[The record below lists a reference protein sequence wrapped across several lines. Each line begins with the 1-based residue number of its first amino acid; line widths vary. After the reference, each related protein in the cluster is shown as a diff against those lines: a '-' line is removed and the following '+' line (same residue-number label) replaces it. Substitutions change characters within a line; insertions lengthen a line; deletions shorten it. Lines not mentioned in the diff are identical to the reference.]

1 MHRQRGRRA
10 NERDGG
16 GVAVVRRW
24 GMWGVVALLGLL
36 LAGNVMATHD
46 VLTAPHPGHNDF
58 MSRWEGARSYWR
70 DGLNPYGEAASAN
83 IQQRIYGRMA
93 AAGEDPGYFAYP
105 FYTVFVL
112 LPLVFT
118 TYAWAAAIWM
128 VVLEAG
134 LIAAT
139 VMLLDLYGWRPRPGL
154 LGVLLLWTLA
164 NYYAARGLL
173 LGQPGLLVYG
183 LHALA
188 LWALAR
194 RRDALGGVALAL
206 STIKPQ
212 MGFLLIPFLL
222 LAGLSLRR
230 WRFLAAFAGAGAVLA
245 GLSFALVPTWLGDW
259 LAQIERYPSYTALGA
274 PVWIVTRHYLGLG
287 APAEWAANTA
297 LWALLAWA
305 WAMVLWRGR
314 SERFGWT
321 VMLTLTV
328 THLSAM
334 RTATP
339 HYVVFT
345 IPLLFYLRD
354 LTHRQR
360 NGARFAA
367 AILLALLVIPWAH
380 FMLTVEG
387 EFEHPT
393 LYLPVPFGMLVLLWF
408 SRRKWWTADAVFLP
422 REAA

>member
-1 MHRQRGRRA
+1 
-10 NERDGG
+10 
-16 GVAVVRRW
+16 VRRW
-24 GMWGVVALLGLL
+24 GVWGVVALLGLL
-36 LAGNVMATHD
+36 LAGNVVATHD
-46 VLTAPHPGHNDF
+46 VLTAPYPGHNDF
-58 MSRWEGARSYWR
+58 MSRWEGVRSYWR

-93 AAGEDPGYFAYP
+93 ADDEDPGYFAYP

-118 TYAWAAAIWM
+118 GYAWASAIWM
-128 VVLEAG
+128 VALEAC
-134 LIAAT
+134 LVTAT
-139 VMLLDLYGWRPRPGL
+139 VLLLDLYGWRPRPGL
-154 LGVLLLWTLA
+154 LGVLLLWTLS

-183 LHALA
+183 LHVLA
-188 LWALAR
+188 LWAFAR
-194 RRDALGGVALAL
+194 RRDALAGAALAL

-222 LAGLSLRR
+222 LVGLSLRR

-259 LAQIERYPSYTALGA
+259 LAQIEQYPSYTALGA

-287 APAEWAANTA
+287 ALAEWAANVA

-314 SERFGWT
+314 GERLDWT

-328 THLSAM
+328 THLSAV

-339 HYVVFT
+339 HFVVFT
-345 IPLLFYLRD
+345 IPLLFYLRG
-354 LTHRQR
+354 LTRRQR
-360 NGARFAA
+360 NGERLSA
-367 AILLALLVIPWAH
+367 AILLALLVIPWVH
-380 FMLTVEG
+380 FVLTVEG

-393 LYLPVPFGMLVLLWF
+393 LYLPVPFGMLALLWLT
-408 SRRKWWTADAVFLP
+408 RRQWWAADSVLLP

>member
-1 MHRQRGRRA
+1 M
-10 NERDGG
+10 
-16 GVAVVRRW
+16 RRW
-24 GMWGVVALLGLL
+24 GVWGVVALLGLL
-36 LAGNVMATHD
+36 LAGNVVATHD
-46 VLTAPHPGHNDF
+46 VLTAPYPGHNDF
-58 MSRWEGARSYWR
+58 MSRWEGVRSYWR

-93 AAGEDPGYFAYP
+93 ADDEDPGYFAYP

-118 TYAWAAAIWM
+118 GYAWASAIWM
-128 VVLEAG
+128 VALEAC
-134 LIAAT
+134 LVTAT
-139 VMLLDLYGWRPRPGL
+139 VLLLDLYGWRPRPGL
-154 LGVLLLWTLA
+154 LGVLLLWTLS

-183 LHALA
+183 LHVLA
-188 LWALAR
+188 LWAFAR
-194 RRDALGGVALAL
+194 RRDALAGAALAL

-222 LAGLSLRR
+222 LVGLSLRR

-259 LAQIERYPSYTALGA
+259 LAQIEQYPSYTALGA

-287 APAEWAANTA
+287 ALAEWAANVA

-314 SERFGWT
+314 GERLDWT

-328 THLSAM
+328 THLSAV

-339 HYVVFT
+339 HFVVFT
-345 IPLLFYLRD
+345 IPLLFYLRG
-354 LTHRQR
+354 LTRRQR
-360 NGARFAA
+360 NGARLSA
-367 AILLALLVIPWAH
+367 AILLALLVIPWVH
-380 FMLTVEG
+380 FVLTVEG

-393 LYLPVPFGMLVLLWF
+393 LYLPVPFGMLALLWLT
-408 SRRKWWTADAVFLP
+408 RRQWWAADSVLLP

>member
-1 MHRQRGRRA
+1 M
-10 NERDGG
+10 
-16 GVAVVRRW
+16 RRW
-24 GMWGVVALLGLL
+24 GVWGAVALLGLL
-36 LAGNVMATHD
+36 LVGNVIATHD
-46 VLTAPHPGHNDF
+46 VLTAPYPGHNDF

-93 AAGEDPGYFAYP
+93 ADDEDPGYFAYP

-118 TYAWAAAIWM
+118 GYAWASAIWM
-128 VVLEAG
+128 VALEAC
-134 LIAAT
+134 LVTAT
-139 VMLLDLYGWRPRPGL
+139 VLLLDLYGWRPRPGL
-154 LGVLLLWTLA
+154 LGVLLLWTLS

-183 LHALA
+183 LHVLA
-188 LWALAR
+188 LWAFAR
-194 RRDALGGVALAL
+194 RRDALIGAALAL

-222 LAGLSLRR
+222 LVGLSLRR

-259 LAQIERYPSYTALGA
+259 LAQIEQYPSYTALGA
-274 PVWIVTRHYLGLG
+274 PVWIVMRHYLGLG
-287 APAEWAANTA
+287 ALAEWAANAA

-314 SERFGWT
+314 GERLDWT

-328 THLSAM
+328 THLSAV

-339 HYVVFT
+339 HFVVFT
-345 IPLLFYLRD
+345 IPLLFYLRG
-354 LTHRQR
+354 LTRRQR
-360 NGARFAA
+360 NGARLSA
-367 AILLALLVIPWAH
+367 AILLALLVIPWVH
-380 FMLTVEG
+380 FVLTVEG

-393 LYLPVPFGMLVLLWF
+393 LYLPVPLGMLALLWLT
-408 SRRKWWTADAVFLP
+408 RRQWWAADSVLLP
-422 REAA
+422 REAV

>member
-1 MHRQRGRRA
+1 M
-10 NERDGG
+10 
-16 GVAVVRRW
+16 RRW
-24 GMWGVVALLGLL
+24 GVWGVVALLGLL
-36 LAGNVMATHD
+36 LAGNVVATHD
-46 VLTAPHPGHNDF
+46 VLTAPYPGHNDF
-58 MSRWEGARSYWR
+58 MSRWEGVRSYWR

-93 AAGEDPGYFAYP
+93 ADDEDPGYFAYP

-118 TYAWAAAIWM
+118 GYAWASAIWM
-128 VVLEAG
+128 VALEAC
-134 LIAAT
+134 LVTAT
-139 VMLLDLYGWRPRPGL
+139 VLLLDLYGWRPRPGL
-154 LGVLLLWTLA
+154 LGVLLLWTLS

-183 LHALA
+183 LHVLA
-188 LWALAR
+188 LWAFAR
-194 RRDALGGVALAL
+194 RRDALAGAALAL

-222 LAGLSLRR
+222 LVGLSLRR

-259 LAQIERYPSYTALGA
+259 LAQIEQYPSYTALGA

-287 APAEWAANTA
+287 ALAEWAANVA

-314 SERFGWT
+314 GERLDWT

-328 THLSAM
+328 THLSAV

-339 HYVVFT
+339 HFVVFT
-345 IPLLFYLRD
+345 IPLLFYLRG
-354 LTHRQR
+354 LTRRQR
-360 NGARFAA
+360 NGARLAVV
-367 AILLALLVIPWAH
+367 ILLALLVIPWVH
-380 FMLTVEG
+380 FVLTVEG

-393 LYLPVPFGMLVLLWF
+393 LYLPVPFGMLALLWLT
-408 SRRKWWTADAVFLP
+408 RRQWWAADSVLLP

>member
-1 MHRQRGRRA
+1 MK
-10 NERDGG
+10 
-16 GVAVVRRW
+16 RW
-24 GMWGVVALLGLL
+24 GVWGVVALLGLL
-36 LAGNVMATHD
+36 LAGNIVATHD
-46 VLTAPHPGHNDF
+46 VLTGPYPGHNDF

-70 DGLNPYGEAASAN
+70 DGLNPYGDAASAN
-83 IQQRIYGRMA
+83 IQQRIYGRMPA
-93 AAGEDPGYFAYP
+93 DDEDPGYFAYP

-118 TYAWAAAIWM
+118 DYAWASAIWM
-128 VVLEAG
+128 VILEAC
-134 LIAAT
+134 LVAAT
-139 VMLLDLYGWRPRPGL
+139 VLLLDLYGWRPRLGL
-154 LGVLLLWTLA
+154 LGVLLLWTLS

-183 LHALA
+183 LHVLA
-188 LWALAR
+188 LWAFAR
-194 RRDALGGVALAL
+194 RRDALAGAALAL

-222 LAGLSLRR
+222 LVGLSLRR
-230 WRFLAAFAGAGAVLA
+230 WRFLATFAGAGGVLV

-259 LAQIERYPSYTALGA
+259 LAQIEQYPSYTALGA

-287 APAEWAANTA
+287 APAEWAANAA

-314 SERFGWT
+314 SERLDWA
-321 VMLTLTV
+321 VMLTLTI
-328 THLSAM
+328 THLSAV

-339 HYVVFT
+339 HFVVFT
-345 IPLLFYLRD
+345 IPLLFYLRG
-354 LTHRQR
+354 LTRRQR
-360 NGARFAA
+360 NRARRAA
-367 AILLALLVIPWAH
+367 AILLALLVIPWVH
-380 FMLTVEG
+380 FVITVEG

-393 LYLPVPFGMLVLLWF
+393 LYLPVPFGMLLLLWLT
-408 SRRKWWTADAVFLP
+408 RRQWWGAVSVLLP

>member
-1 MHRQRGRRA
+1 M
-10 NERDGG
+10 
-16 GVAVVRRW
+16 RRW
-24 GMWGVVALLGLL
+24 GVWGVVALLGLL
-36 LAGNVMATHD
+36 LAGNVVATHD
-46 VLTAPHPGHNDF
+46 VLTAPYPGHNDF
-58 MSRWEGARSYWR
+58 MSRWEGVRSYWR

-93 AAGEDPGYFAYP
+93 ADDEDPGYFAYP

-118 TYAWAAAIWM
+118 GYAWASAIWM
-128 VVLEAG
+128 VALEAC
-134 LIAAT
+134 LVTAT
-139 VMLLDLYGWRPRPGL
+139 VLLLDLYGWRPRPGL
-154 LGVLLLWTLA
+154 LGVLLLWTLS

-183 LHALA
+183 LHVLA
-188 LWALAR
+188 LWAFAR
-194 RRDALGGVALAL
+194 RRDALAGAALAL

-222 LAGLSLRR
+222 LVGLSLRR

-259 LAQIERYPSYTALGA
+259 LAQIEQYPSYTALGA

-287 APAEWAANTA
+287 ALAEWAANVA

-314 SERFGWT
+314 GERLDWT

-328 THLSAM
+328 THLSAV

-339 HYVVFT
+339 HFVVFT
-345 IPLLFYLRD
+345 IPLLFYLRG
-354 LTHRQR
+354 LTRRQR
-360 NGARFAA
+360 NGERLSA
-367 AILLALLVIPWAH
+367 AILLALLVIPWVH
-380 FMLTVEG
+380 FVLTVEG

-393 LYLPVPFGMLVLLWF
+393 LYLPVPFGMLALLWLT
-408 SRRKWWTADAVFLP
+408 RRQWWAADSVLLP

>member
-1 MHRQRGRRA
+1 M
-10 NERDGG
+10 
-16 GVAVVRRW
+16 RRW
-24 GMWGVVALLGLL
+24 GVWGAVALLGLL
-36 LAGNVMATHD
+36 LVGNVIATHD
-46 VLTAPHPGHNDF
+46 VLTAPYPGHNDF

-93 AAGEDPGYFAYP
+93 ADDEDPGYFAYP

-118 TYAWAAAIWM
+118 GYAWASAIWM
-128 VVLEAG
+128 VALEAC
-134 LIAAT
+134 LVTAT
-139 VMLLDLYGWRPRPGL
+139 VLLLDLYGWRPRPGL
-154 LGVLLLWTLA
+154 LGVLLLWTLS

-183 LHALA
+183 LHVLA
-188 LWALAR
+188 LWAFAR
-194 RRDALGGVALAL
+194 RRDALAGAALAL

-222 LAGLSLRR
+222 LVGLSLRR

-259 LAQIERYPSYTALGA
+259 LAQIEQYPSYTALGA

-287 APAEWAANTA
+287 ALAEWAANVA

-314 SERFGWT
+314 GERLDWT

-328 THLSAM
+328 THLSAV

-339 HYVVFT
+339 HFVVFT
-345 IPLLFYLRD
+345 IPLLFYLRG
-354 LTHRQR
+354 LTRRQR
-360 NGARFAA
+360 NGARLSA
-367 AILLALLVIPWAH
+367 AILLALLVIPWVH
-380 FMLTVEG
+380 FVLTVEG

-393 LYLPVPFGMLVLLWF
+393 LYLPVPFGMLALLWLT
-408 SRRKWWTADAVFLP
+408 RRQWWAADSVLLP

>member
-1 MHRQRGRRA
+1 M
-10 NERDGG
+10 
-16 GVAVVRRW
+16 RRW
-24 GMWGVVALLGLL
+24 GVWGAVALLGLL
-36 LAGNVMATHD
+36 LVGNVIATHD
-46 VLTAPHPGHNDF
+46 VLTAPYPGHNDF

-93 AAGEDPGYFAYP
+93 ADDEDPGYFAYP

-118 TYAWAAAIWM
+118 GYAWASAIWM
-128 VVLEAG
+128 VALEAC
-134 LIAAT
+134 LVTAT
-139 VMLLDLYGWRPRPGL
+139 VLLLDLYGWRPRPGL
-154 LGVLLLWTLA
+154 LGVLLLWTLS
-164 NYYAARGLL
+164 NYYGARGLL

-183 LHALA
+183 LHVLA
-188 LWALAR
+188 LWAFAR
-194 RRDALGGVALAL
+194 RHDALAGAALAL

-222 LAGLSLRR
+222 LVGLSLRR
-230 WRFLAAFAGAGAVLA
+230 WRFLAAFAGAGLILL

-259 LAQIERYPSYTALGA
+259 LAQIEQYPSYTALGA

-287 APAEWAANTA
+287 ALTEWAANAA

-314 SERFGWT
+314 GERLDWT

-328 THLSAM
+328 THLSAV

-339 HYVVFT
+339 HFVVFT
-345 IPLLFYLRD
+345 IPLLFYLRG
-354 LTHRQR
+354 LTRRQR
-360 NGARFAA
+360 NGARLSA
-367 AILLALLVIPWAH
+367 AILLALLVIPWVH
-380 FMLTVEG
+380 FVLTVEG

-393 LYLPVPFGMLVLLWF
+393 LYLPVPLGMLALLWLT
-408 SRRKWWTADAVFLP
+408 RRQWWAADSVLLP
-422 REAA
+422 REAV